1 MAEALLL
8 KKLQQSGKEHEIEVQ
23 SAGIRKFKGTSTSLK
38 TITVLAEYGIE
49 CNREPQGIT
58 LELGEWADLILTM
71 TKFHQWVLKLQFPQ
85 FRSKTFTLKEF
96 IGESQSINIADPVGG
111 SLAKYRQCAEEIDQ
125 ILDRLLEQLIF
136 NP

>member
-1 MAEALLL
+1 M
-8 KKLQQSGKEHEIEVQ
+8 
-23 SAGIRKFKGTSTSLK
+23 
-38 TITVLAEYGIE
+38 
-49 CNREPQGIT
+49 T
-58 LELGEWADLILTM
+58 LELAEWADLILTM
-71 TKFHQWVLKLQFPQ
+71 TKFHQWVLKMQFPQ

-125 ILDRLLEQLIF
+125 TLDRLLEQLIF